1 MGLDPYPLAGWSVD
15 RLAAQ
20 MIVVRTT
27 GLLFDHQVQYPVW
40 EADSESLRR
49 LVELGV
55 GGVIFL
61 GGSGAE
67 LALKTAGLQELAL
80 SVGSPQLLLCAD
92 IEEGVGQRFGGGTW
106 FAPPMALGEI
116 AKTDLGRAV
125 ELAAVMGRATAVEA
139 RAIGLNWILG
149 PVVDVNNNR
158 DNPVINIRSFGED
171 AETVRDLARSF
182 VRGTVGCGVLT
193 CAKHFPGHG
202 DTDLD
207 SHLELPRIEH
217 DMERLERLEFVPFRG
232 VMEGG
237 SVGCGVGGARDA
249 RPYGDG
255 DGRYEGEDGCEVDA
269 VMTAHLEV
277 GAIDDSEIT
286 TFSYALN
293 TGLLREKWGFEG
305 LIVTDALVMG
315 AIEKRYG
322 NAETAIRV
330 VEGGA
335 DLLMMPVDAIGAIEA
350 IVSAVEAGRIT
361 RGRLEA
367 SVRRILAAKDRTFGQ
382 AGVQPQAVTMA
393 GLVEAM
399 AGPEFQAAARSILVE
414 SMRVR
419 RGEALG
425 GDGVNLVLV
434 DDLVGCPFLSRTA
447 GAMVIPSS
455 RGYETRVIDASSEV
469 FEVDR
474 RTVLQV
480 FVRGNPL
487 KSTAKYVARIEAWIA
502 RLRDQLDAVVVYGS
516 PYVAESLFVGLPD
529 SVTTVF
535 SYGQMPIAQRVAL
548 EWLFGV
554 DASEEGGSTEGM
566 FV

>member
-1 MGLDPYPLAGWSVD
+1 MDLDPYQLAGWSVD

-27 GLLFDHQVQYPVW
+27 GFLFDHQVQYPVW
-40 EADSESLRR
+40 EADGENLRR

-80 SVGSPQLLLCAD
+80 SKGLPGLLLCAD

-106 FAPPMALGEI
+106 FAPLMALGEI
-116 AKTDLGRAV
+116 ARTDLGRAV
-125 ELAAVMGRATAVEA
+125 ELAEVMGRATAVEA
-139 RAIGLNWILG
+139 RAVGLNWILG

-158 DNPVINIRSFGED
+158 DNPVINVRSFGED
-171 AETVRDLARSF
+171 AVTVCELARAF
-182 VRGTVGCGVLT
+182 VRGTLGWGVLT

-207 SHLELPRIEH
+207 SHLELPRIDH
-217 DMERLERLEFVPFRG
+217 DLERLERLEFVPFRG
-232 VMEGG
+232 VMGD
-237 SVGCGVGGARDA
+237 GARDA
-249 RPYGDG
+249 RPYGEDGGDG
-255 DGRYEGEDGCEVDA
+255 DGGVDA

-277 GAIDDSEIT
+277 GAIDAGEIT

-293 TGLLREKWGFEG
+293 TVLLRERWGFEG

-335 DLLMMPVDAIGAIEA
+335 DLMMMPVDAMGAIEA
-350 IVSAVEAGRIT
+350 IVSAVGSGRIT
-361 RGRLEA
+361 RERLET
-367 SVRRILAAKDRTFGQ
+367 SVRRILMAKNSVFVPHG
-382 AGVQPQAVTMA
+382 VTMA
-393 GLVEAM
+393 GLVGAM
-399 AGPEFQAAARSILVE
+399 AGSEFQAAARSILVE

-419 RGEALG
+419 RGKALG
-425 GDGVNLVLV
+425 RNGLNLVVV
-434 DDLVGCPFLSRTA
+434 DDLVGCPFLSRTS
-447 GAMVIPSS
+447 GAMVIPRSQ
-455 RGYETRVIDASSEV
+455 GYETRVLDGSSEM
-469 FEVDR
+469 FEVSVQ
-474 RTVLQV
+474 RTVFQV

-502 RLRDQLDAVVVYGS
+502 RLGDRLDAVVVYGS
-516 PYVAESLFVGLPD
+516 PYVAESLFSRLPD

-535 SYGQMPIAQRVAL
+535 SYGQMPIAQTLAL

-554 DASEEGGSTEGM
+554 GEKEESREGM
-566 FV
+566 FI

>member
-1 MGLDPYPLAGWSVD
+1 MRGVMDLDPYELAGWSVD

-27 GLLFDHQVQYPVW
+27 GFLFDHQVQYPVW
-40 EADSESLRR
+40 EADSEKLRQ

-67 LALKTAGLQELAL
+67 LALKTAELQAVAMSLGL
-80 SVGSPQLLLCAD
+80 PKLLLCAD

-116 AKTDLGRAV
+116 ARTDLGRAV
-125 ELAAVMGRATAVEA
+125 ELAVELGRATAVEA

-171 AETVRDLARSF
+171 AETVGALVQGF
-182 VRGTVGCGVLT
+182 IRGTYGLEVLT

-202 DTDLD
+202 DTDVD
-207 SHLELPRIEH
+207 SHLELPTIRH
-217 DMERLERLEFVPFRG
+217 DWAHLEAVEFPPF
-232 VMEGG
+232 V
-237 SVGCGVGGARDA
+237 DA
-249 RPYGDG
+249 VRAG
-255 DGRYEGEDGCEVDA
+255 VDA
-269 VMTAHLEV
+269 VMTAHLRV
-277 GAIDDSEIT
+277 PAIDPEVIT
-286 TFSYALN
+286 TFSHALN
-293 TGLLREKWGFEG
+293 TGLLREQLGFNR

-335 DLLMMPVDAIGAIEA
+335 DLMMMPVDAIGAIQA
-350 IVSAVEAGRIT
+350 IVSAVESGRIL

-367 SVRRILAAKDRTFGQ
+367 SVRRILDAKGRVF
-382 AGVQPQAVTMA
+382 VQPRAVTMA
-393 GLVEAM
+393 GLMGAM
-399 AGPEFQAAARSILVE
+399 VCAEFRAAARSILVE

-419 RGEALG
+419 RGAGLSG
-425 GDGVNLVLV
+425 AGLNLVLV

-447 GAMVIPSS
+447 GAIVIPSA
-455 RGYETRVIDASSEV
+455 RGYETRVIDGASEV

-487 KSTAKYVARIEAWIA
+487 KSMARYVARIESWIE
-502 RLRDQLDAVVVYGS
+502 RLGDRLDAVVVYGS
-516 PYVAESLFVGLPD
+516 PYVAESLFLGLPD

-535 SYGQMPIAQRVAL
+535 SYGQMPMAQGLAL

-554 DASEEGGSTEGM
+554 GEEAGGSKEGM
-566 FV
+566 FA

>member
-1 MGLDPYPLAGWSVD
+1 MSLDPCELAGWSVD

-20 MIVVRTT
+20 MMVVRTT
-27 GLLFDHQVQYPVW
+27 GFLFDHQVQYPVW
-40 EADSESLRR
+40 EADSENLRR

-80 SVGSPQLLLCAD
+80 SVGLPRLLLCAD

-116 AKTDLGRAV
+116 ARTDLGRAV
-125 ELAAVMGRATAVEA
+125 EFAAVMGRATAVEA
-139 RAIGLNWILG
+139 RSVGLNWILG

-171 AETVRDLARSF
+171 AETVRALTRSF

-217 DMERLERLEFVPFRG
+217 DMERLERVEFVPFRG
-232 VMEGG
+232 VMGDG
-237 SVGCGVGGARDA
+237 SGRGARDA

-367 SVRRILAAKDRTFGQ
+367 SVRRILVAKDRVF
-382 AGVQPQAVTMA
+382 VQPQAVTMA
-393 GLVEAM
+393 GLVGAM

-419 RGEALG
+419 RGDALG

-447 GAMVIPSS
+447 AAMVIPSS
-455 RGYETRVIDASSEV
+455 RGYGTRVIDASSEV
-469 FEVDR
+469 FEVNR

-502 RLRDQLDAVVVYGS
+502 RLGDQLDAVVVYGS

-535 SYGQMPIAQRVAL
+535 SYGQMPIAQTVAL

-554 DASEEGGSTEGM
+554 DGFFGVDGSHEGGSKEGM